1 MKVAIGSDHGG
12 FELKEKI
19 KGQLTELGYTYIDF
33 GCTTP
38 ESVDYPDIAFLV
50 GECVATHPD
59 YVGIMIDGAGIGSG
73 MVLNKIPGVRAAV
86 CWDLSSVTN
95 SREHNNANVLS
106 IGGQMLGDGLA
117 LQMVKT
123 WLETPFAGGR
133 HDRRVTKIMEVE
145 SRFIKRESGSCK
157 CT

>member
-19 KGQLTELGYTYIDF
+19 KKQLTDLGYQYVDF
-33 GCTTP
+33 GCLTP
-38 ESVDYPDIAFLV
+38 ESVDYPDVAFLV
-50 GECVATHPD
+50 GECVATNSD

-86 CWDLSSVTN
+86 CWDISSIIN

-106 IGGQMLGDGLA
+106 IGGQMLGSGLA
-117 LQMVKT
+117 LHMVKT

-133 HDRRVTKIMEVE
+133 HDLRVTKIMEVE
-145 SRFIKRESGSCK
+145 SRFIKRESR
-157 CT
+157 